1 MDLEEIAIVGLVI
14 AIALYFIGKYL
25 YEKYGD
31 DDQMNNRKVDL

>member
-1 MDLEEIAIVGLVI
+1 MGLNEISIILLII

-31 DDQMNNRKVDL
+31 DD

>member
-1 MDLEEIAIVGLVI
+1 MGLEEIAIVGLVV

-31 DDQMNNRKVDL
+31 DE

>member
-1 MDLEEIAIVGLVI
+1 MGLEEISVILLII

-31 DDQMNNRKVDL
+31 NE